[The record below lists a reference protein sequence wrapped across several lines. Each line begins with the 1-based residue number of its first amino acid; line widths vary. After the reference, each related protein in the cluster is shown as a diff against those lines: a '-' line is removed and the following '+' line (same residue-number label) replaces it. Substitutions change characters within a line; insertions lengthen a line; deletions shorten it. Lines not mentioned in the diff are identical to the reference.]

1 MHTHTQTH
9 TFTHTDTHFFNCMHV
24 KDPVAH
30 VRVHWIWWEALEWKL
45 GLLQNPPPPPPPP
58 PPPSILKQDH
68 WHVVFCPDKQ
78 RSVEPFMCLDLL
90 QRTLFL
96 EVDGSITENTVSW
109 SWWIYYREH
118 CFLKLMDLLQRTLF
132 LEVDGSITENTV
144 SWSWWIYYREH
155 CFLKLMD
162 LLQRTLFVKPLY
174 LLQRTLLKPMYLLQR
189 TLLKPMYLLQRTLL
203 KPMYLLQRTLFVKLM
218 QVEEMPKQSSD
229 LNLVQT
235 VCIIPSINIGLPAS
249 KFRCRETRSLTMSKT
264 ALQLWFKHIRTS
276 KESLFI

>member
-45 GLLQNPPPPPPPP
+45 GLLQKNNPPPPH
-58 PPPSILKQDH
+58 LKQD
-68 WHVVFCPDKQ
+68 WQLAFLNKTIGVLCFVLIN
-78 RSVEPFMCLDLL
+78 SVLLNLSCVWIYYREHCFLKLMDLL

-96 EVDGSITENTVSW
+96 EADGSITENTVSW

-162 LLQRTLFVKPLY
+162 LLQRTLFVKP
-174 LLQRTLLKPMYLLQR
+174 MYLLQR

-203 KPMYLLQRTLFVKLM
+203 KPM
-218 QVEEMPKQSSD
+218 QVEESQ
-229 LNLVQT
+229 
-235 VCIIPSINIGLPAS
+235 CICYRKHYLLSWCRLKKAS
-249 KFRCRETRSLTMSKT
+249 VSVTENTIC
-264 ALQLWFKHIRTS
+264 
-276 KESLFI
+276 